1 MKVGRS
7 SLTISLV
14 LFWAQIL
21 VLSLMVVFGATYA
34 IGLFLDIPSAVA
46 FVYPV
51 ALQLVLVF
59 RIMVYLGI
67 GFVIVLGYYRRLTR
81 RKKQV
86 DQGLKDRVLIL
97 VSQTQQRMKIKKP
110 ARILIVATST
120 SAANAGRNRIL
131 VGERLIQ
138 QMDDQELVGI
148 IGHELAHGIQH
159 HVLVKALLFPAV
171 LFIGLILYL
180 VAGSTSSGTILVWSA
195 FAGII
200 FAEIPLSW
208 KMEYSADHRSA
219 ELLGKTPMVR
229 ALAHLRE
236 THYEG
241 PSFTHPSLASRIKRL
256 EGDHSLPETVIVQAL
271 PPQAPPYIGGASAA
285 TQLTT
290 EKAKPV
296 EFPKYVYE
304 AAKPRICPIC
314 GVQVQAGKTHCWA
327 CGTNLRQ

>member
-1 MKVGRS
+1 MAIFRA
-7 SLTISLV
+7 

-21 VLSLMVVFGATYA
+21 ILSLMLVFGATYT
-34 IGLFLDIPSAVA
+34 IGLFLDLPLASTI
-46 FVYPV
+46 VYTI

-59 RIMVYLGI
+59 RIMVYLSI
-67 GFVIVLGYYRRLTR
+67 GFVILLGYYRRLTR

-86 DQGLKDRVLIL
+86 DQSLKDRILLL

-120 SAANAGRNRIL
+120 SAANAGRNRIV

-159 HVLVKALLFPAV
+159 HVLIKALLFPAI

-180 VAGSTSSGTILVWSA
+180 VAGSTTSGTILVWTA

-241 PSFTHPSLASRIKRL
+241 PSFTHPSLSTRIDRL
-256 EGDHSLPETVIVQAL
+256 ALDHSLPETLIEVPASPP
-271 PPQAPPYIGGASAA
+271 PPQSLSAGGPNIG
-285 TQLTT
+285 TQLKT
-290 EKAKPV
+290 ERVKPV
-296 EFPKYVYE
+296 EFPGYVYE
-304 AAKPRICPIC
+304 ATRPRVCPMC
-314 GVQVQAGKTHCWA
+314 GVQVQVGKTQCWA
-327 CGTNLRQ
+327 CGTNLRP